1 MKIRW
6 SFLDKQIEILIC
18 ENLSNEAVRE
28 VINQAVAGGLP
39 KHLHVDFHWNLQE
52 RKHHFDSDDEL
63 INQDYAEESSNN
75 ELDFTNSWVKFR
87 S

>member
-1 MKIRW
+1 M
-6 SFLDKQIEILIC
+6 
-18 ENLSNEAVRE
+18 RE

-75 ELDFTNSWVKFR
+75 ELDFTNS
-87 S
+87 

>member
-1 MKIRW
+1 M
-6 SFLDKQIEILIC
+6 
-18 ENLSNEAVRE
+18 RE

-75 ELDFTNSWVKFR
+75 ELDFTNSWVKSSYFILFKF
-87 S
+87 